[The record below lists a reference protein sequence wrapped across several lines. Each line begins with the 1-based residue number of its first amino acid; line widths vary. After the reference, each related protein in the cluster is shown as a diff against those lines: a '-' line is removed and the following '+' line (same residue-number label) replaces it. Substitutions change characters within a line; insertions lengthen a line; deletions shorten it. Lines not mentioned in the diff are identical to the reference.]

1 MRRPLCSVCLIFVI
15 LIILITEIF
24 PYKYEFSDI
33 TVGELVL
40 IEGKVSQKQIKNI
53 NGQTIYLIYLEQIVS
68 RSDSLADNI
77 SDKDSIIKKLNNTE
91 GIICYMSTDSLI
103 PNIGSTVLVE
113 GKVSTF
119 EVPDNP
125 GEFNAPLYYK
135 INGVD
140 ARMFDC
146 KLVAYSENYSV
157 LQEKLFRFKNEL
169 CKLIDSCF
177 RKEYRGIARA
187 ILFAM
192 NGELDEDTKELYQRN
207 GMLHILCVSG
217 LHISILGM
225 GLFGLLKRMHLPDMA
240 NTVICISLML
250 LYGVMIGMGTSVFR
264 AILMFAMRLVAN
276 LLERTYDLMTAAC
289 VGIFCILLEQPLYIY
304 HSGFLLS
311 FLSVVA
317 LGAFRPI
324 FPDKICKSDF
334 INKRA
339 DSFFS
344 SLTVWLVTL
353 PVYGRYY
360 YEVSVSGLLLNV
372 LILPFVGVVLVLVI
386 AVCLLGGFYQP
397 FGCVVARL
405 CEVILW
411 AFEELFAVFDRVG
424 HTALVLGYIPVYKCA
439 LYFVG
444 LTVLLFVAEKWK
456 KRFVYMGLVA
466 LCAFMIIKVPKELT
480 ITCLSV
486 GQGDSAVVEYKD
498 LSCVIDAGSSSEND
512 VSKYTILP
520 FLKYQGVREVD
531 YLFLTHSDAD
541 HINGVEELLRQ
552 SRLGI
557 RIKRLVVTD
566 AEMLDEYGNIVAV
579 ATEQGVPIYEMNQGT
594 LIVSGDL
601 KIECLGPGNRLL
613 DRVGQSNNETSMV
626 LLLEKG
632 EFQMLFTGDMEGL
645 GEQEIIEILKKR
657 KVTDNMVLKVAHHGS
672 KNSTSEEFLS
682 VLMPQ
687 VSIISCGINNRYGHP
702 HEETVERLEGIGTEI
717 FYTMESG
724 QITLQIEE
732 GRITVDEYRE

>member
-177 RKEYRGIARA
+177 RKEYRGIAKA

-498 LSCVIDAGSSSEND
+498 LTCVIDAGSSSEND

-702 HEETVERLEGIGTEI
+702 HEETVERLEGIVTEI

>member
-177 RKEYRGIARA
+177 RKEYRGIAKA

-498 LSCVIDAGSSSEND
+498 LTCVIDAGSSSEHD